1 MNTKCVLGL
10 LSAVGMAGCA
20 TSEGAG
26 AAAARAPAAQAPL
39 SASGSPCRVTGEA
52 RVVAS
57 HVYVPA
63 GVEASLDDGR
73 ATIRFAPSK
82 ASCAVAR
89 ALPTSGRF
97 VTDGTAGECPG
108 DARDVVATSEGET
121 IIARESRPDGRA
133 PHIELGV
140 VVHDVPSLVGFSAR
154 DPDRVVERAFAP
166 PQASSSGEKNP
177 GLAPLPGER
186 FLLLWV
192 DGDSEGH
199 SLRAQPVADWGTP
212 VGPAFDLSPSDVS
225 VIGRP
230 SAAVGPDG
238 RGLVAFLASSVSG
251 FDVLATPIACE
262 GR

>member
-10 LSAVGMAGCA
+10 LSAMGMAGCA
-20 TSEGAG
+20 TSGGAG
-26 AAAARAPAAQAPL
+26 AGPARASAALTPRW
-39 SASGSPCRVTGEA
+39 ASGSLCRVTGEA
-52 RVVAS
+52 QVVAS

-63 GVEASLDDGR
+63 GVEARLDDGQ
-73 ATIRFAPSK
+73 ATIRFAHRK

-89 ALPTSGRF
+89 SLPTSSRF
-97 VTDGTAGECPG
+97 VTDECPR
-108 DARDVVATSEGET
+108 DAGDVVATSEGET
-121 IIARESRPDGRA
+121 ILARESRRDGRA

-140 VVHDVPSLVGFSAR
+140 VVHDVPSLLGFFAAR
-154 DPDRVVERAFAP
+154 PDRVVERAFAP
-166 PQASSSGEKNP
+166 AQASPSGEKNP

-192 DGDSEGH
+192 EGDSAEH
-199 SLRAQPVADWGTP
+199 SLRAQPVAGWGTP
-212 VGPAFDLSPSDVS
+212 IGPVLDLSPSDVS

-238 RGLVAFLASSVSG
+238 RGLVAFLASSRSG
-251 FDVLATPIACE
+251 FDVRATPIACE

>member
-10 LSAVGMAGCA
+10 LSAVGMMGCA
-20 TSEGAG
+20 TSGGAG
-26 AAAARAPAAQAPL
+26 AAPARL
-39 SASGSPCRVTGEA
+39 SAGLSPLEAPGSLCRVTGEA

-63 GVEASLDDGR
+63 GVEARLDDGH
-73 ATIRFAPSK
+73 ATIRFAHRK
-82 ASCAVAR
+82 GSCAVAR

-97 VTDGTAGECPG
+97 VTDDTAGECPA
-108 DARDVVATSEGET
+108 DASDVVATSEGET
-121 IIARESRPDGRA
+121 ILARESRRDGQT
-133 PHIELGV
+133 PHITLGV
-140 VVHDVPSLVGFSAR
+140 VVHDAPSLLGFSVR
-154 DPDRVVERAFAP
+154 GSDRVVERAFAP
-166 PQASSSGEKNP
+166 PQVSPGGEKHP
-177 GLAPLPGER
+177 WLAPLPGER

-192 DGDSEGH
+192 DGDSEGS
-199 SLRAQPVADWGTP
+199 SLHAQPVAGWGTP
-212 VGPAFDLSPSDVS
+212 VGGAFDLSPSDVS

-238 RGLVAFLASSVSG
+238 RGVVAFLASSGSG